1 MVKQEI
7 RTYPLNIHGERFKD
21 YDKIGRKETTT
32 PVYLKEFN
40 LKNAREERSV
50 LLAEF
55 NSDRFSTLNSNIAGK
70 DFMKKLSSFED
81 FVHR

>member
-1 MVKQEI
+1 MTQEI

-21 YDKIGRKETTT
+21 YDKIVRKETTT
-32 PVYLKEFN
+32 PVYMKEFN
-40 LKNAREERSV
+40 LKNGTADRSV

-55 NSDRFSTLNSNIAGK
+55 NSDRFATLNTNIAGK
-70 DFMKKLSSFED
+70 DFFKKLSGFED